1 MAVEVSVIV
10 AAYNEAECIGECLES
25 LCRQTHPSFEV
36 IVVDDGSTDR
46 TGGIARQYGVR
57 VLRQAHSGP
66 GLARNNAV
74 PYASGEILVF
84 VDADMSF
91 HPEFLSRLTEPIKRY
106 GVCGTFT
113 KEEYVANWGN
123 PWARCWTINCGLP
136 DRKRHPV
143 RPGRNTDSVFRA
155 IRRED
160 FLAAGGYDDMGYSE
174 DHSLSRKLGRAA
186 LHAPGAICYHNNPG
200 SLRDVY
206 LSARW
211 FGRGDQIRRDFAT
224 VIRHS
229 LPFSLK
235 NGLIRSVRRRSIHYP
250 VFQVVYDFG
259 VLVGMAERAL
269 RPKVHVK

>member
-25 LCRQTHPSFEV
+25 LRRQTHPSFEV
-36 IVVDDGSTDR
+36 VVMDDGSTDG
-46 TGGIARQYGVR
+46 TGGIARRYGVR
-57 VLRQAHSGP
+57 VLRQPHLGP

-74 PYASGEILVF
+74 PHTSGEMLVF

-91 HPEFLSRLTEPIKRY
+91 HPDFLSRLTEPIERF
-106 GVCGTFT
+106 GVLGTFT
-113 KEEYVANWGN
+113 KEEYVANWEN

-136 DRKRHPV
+136 DRKRHPADH
-143 RPGRNTDSVFRA
+143 PDTDSVFRA

-160 FLAAGGYDDMGYSE
+160 FLAVGGYDDMGYSE
-174 DHSLSRKLGRAA
+174 DHSLSRKLGRPA
-186 LHAPGAICYHNNPG
+186 LHAPGAVCYHKNPA

-224 VIRHS
+224 VLRHS
-229 LPFSLK
+229 PPFSIK
-235 NGLIRSVRRRSIHYP
+235 NGLVRSVLRRSIHYP
-250 VFQVVYDFG
+250 VFQMVYDFG
-259 VLVGMAERAL
+259 VLVGMAQRAF
-269 RPKVHVK
+269 RPTAHVK